1 MCPHEP
7 EGECGHINQ
16 IITVH
21 VTCVTGTEIINH
33 VSTIKVVSNHWIGI
47 WTGMELND
55 RKKQNNEIRS
65 VLSYSSIAL
74 QELHTYVQTC
84 YKTTVNLD

>member
-16 IITVH
+16 IMTVH
-21 VTCVTGTEIINH
+21 VTCLTGTVIINH
-33 VSTIKVVSNHWIGI
+33 VSTIKVVSNRWIGI

-65 VLSYSSIAL
+65 VLSYSSM
-74 QELHTYVQTC
+74 HYNSYTHM
-84 YKTTVNLD
+84 YKRVIKQL